1 MITAITFDM
10 WNTLIQDKH
19 YGDLRV
25 KRVFEALREMRIS
38 RGYSEIRKA
47 YLSTHDYVY
56 DAWKDE
62 NYRFVQVDERLGHI
76 LERLDA
82 DLTEPL
88 RLKVLTDFQEFALAD
103 PPELVEGAIDTLR
116 TLSSSL
122 KMGIICDS
130 GYTPGRILRRVLA
143 KHGVLRFFKVTV
155 FSDENGY
162 NKPHRSMFEKA
173 LSGLDVEPSEAVH
186 VGDTFLTDIVGAKA
200 AGMKAVWLNAQ
211 GQPNM
216 ESCKP
221 DLEIRTLPEVVSI
234 LNKMI

>member
-1 MITAITFDM
+1 MIKAITFDM
-10 WNTLIQDKH
+10 WNTLIRDKH

-38 RGYSEIRKA
+38 RSYSEIRKA

-56 DAWKDE
+56 DAWTDE
-62 NYRFVQVDERLGHI
+62 NYRFVQVEERLRHI

-82 DLTEPL
+82 DLTGPL

-103 PPELVEGAIDTLR
+103 PPELVEGAFDTLS

-122 KMGIICDS
+122 RMGIICDS
-130 GYTPGRILRRVLA
+130 GYTPGRILRRALA

-186 VGDTFLTDIVGAKA
+186 VGDTFVTDIVGAKA
-200 AGMKAVWLNAQ
+200 AGMRAVWLNVQ
-211 GQPNM
+211 GTPSM
-216 ESCKP
+216 GSCKP
-221 DLEIRTLPEVVSI
+221 DFEIRTLPEVVSI
-234 LNKMI
+234 LNKMS

>member
-1 MITAITFDM
+1 LIKAVTFDM

-25 KRVFEALREMRIS
+25 KRVFKALGEIRILKS
-38 RGYSEIRKA
+38 YSEIRKA

-56 DAWKDE
+56 EAWRDE
-62 NYRFVQVDERLGHI
+62 NYRFVQVDERLRNI

-103 PPELVEGAIDTLR
+103 PPELVEGVIDTLR

-143 KHGVLRFFKVTV
+143 KRGVLKFFKVAV

-162 NKPHRSMFEKA
+162 NKPHGSMFNKA
-173 LSGLDVEPSEAVH
+173 FSGLDVEPSEAVH
-186 VGDTFLTDIVGAKA
+186 VGDTFVTDIVGAKA

-211 GQPNM
+211 RQPNAG
-216 ESCKP
+216 SYTP
-221 DLEIRTLPEVVSI
+221 DFEIRALPEVVSI
-234 LNKMI
+234 LSKMN